1 MLPGQFVITVRVMVA
16 VVIVMIIVT
25 GTARQDAARHTEAA
39 ELDGSAFAQRCGHI
53 PGRNEQAAS
62 QRRQYDVRQ

>member
-1 MLPGQFVITVRVMVA
+1 MLPGQFLIAVRIMAA

-25 GTARQDAARHTEAA
+25 GTAWQDAARHTEAA
-39 ELDGSAFAQRCGHI
+39 ELDGSAFAQRRGHV

-62 QRRQYDVRQ
+62 QRRKYDERQ